1 MTAPRAQSIWL
12 ISKYLSPKEY
22 GFETRGFAIARHW
35 VADGRQCVIISSDSN
50 HLAKYPPLTRAVVEE
65 DIDGIR
71 AVWLRAKRY
80 TKTASIARVLSWFDF
95 EFRLWRLDDER
106 LPRPD
111 IIVVSSLSLFTV
123 LNGIR
128 LSRKHRVPLVFE
140 VRDIW
145 PLTMIEEGGFSA
157 RHPLAVLMGWIERL
171 GYRQAAL
178 TVGTMPNLGPHASR
192 VAGRAVRCECIPFGF
207 DPAQIAAAETSPP
220 AVPRLDRTPEQLVV
234 GYAGSMGISN
244 ALDTIVECA
253 IRLKDDPRFKFVLL
267 GDGDVRARLMDL
279 TADCPNV
286 HWVGRVP
293 RGQVVEYLKQC
304 DLLYFAVHDS
314 KVWESGM
321 SLNKLTDYLVAAKPV
336 VASYS
341 GFPSILDEAGCGE
354 YLPSRDTEAL
364 LRALARY
371 AARPRRELAAMGAA
385 GRAWLFANRTWKT
398 LSEQYGALLDAVVD
412 GTRRR

>member
-1 MTAPRAQSIWL
+1 MTGPAARTIWL

-35 VADGRQCVIISSDSN
+35 AADGRSCVIVSSDSN
-50 HLAKYPPLTRAVVEE
+50 HLAKYPPLADAVVEE
-65 DIDGIR
+65 RIDGIR
-71 AVWLRAKRY
+71 AVWLRTKRY
-80 TKTASIARVLSWFDF
+80 TRTASVQRILSWLDF
-95 EFRLWRLDDER
+95 EYRLWRFDDAR
-106 LPRPD
+106 LPTPD
-111 IIVVSSLSLFTV
+111 VIVVSSLSLFTV
-123 LNGIR
+123 LNGVR
-128 LSRKHRVPLVFE
+128 LSRKHRVPWVFE

-145 PLTMIEEGGFSA
+145 PLTMIEEGGFS
-157 RHPLAVLMGWIERL
+157 RWHPLALLMAWVERL

-192 VAGRAVRCECIPFGF
+192 IAGRAVDCECVPFGF
-207 DPAQIAAAETSPP
+207 DPAQIAAAEAAPP
-220 AVPRLDRTPEQLVV
+220 AVPRLDRSPDQLVI

-244 ALDTIVECA
+244 ALDTIIECA

-267 GDGDVRARLMDL
+267 GDGDVRAKLMSM
-279 TADCPNV
+279 TTDCPNV
-286 HWVGRVP
+286 RWIGRVP
-293 RGQVVEYLKQC
+293 RGEVVEYLKQC

-354 YLPSRDTEAL
+354 YLPSRDTDAL
-364 LRALARY
+364 LRALQRY
-371 AARPRRELAAMGAA
+371 AARPRAELVAMGAA

-398 LSEQYGALLDAVVD
+398 LSQQYGALLDEVVVRH
-412 GTRRR
+412 RRT